1 MSITRTTVAEWLEL
15 MRAHA
20 ARCRQVRPL
29 PDSRALSLAEVW
41 QYRIV
46 GGTID
51 TWLRQIGPRFL
62 QERAMMAGMLGVD
75 PEPAILFTSNVP
87 GLVAA
92 QELVGTGHNR
102 VVFLLEDE
110 LAQVEALASS

>member
-1 MSITRTTVAEWLEL
+1 
-15 MRAHA
+15 
-20 ARCRQVRPL
+20 
-29 PDSRALSLAEVW
+29 
-41 QYRIV
+41 
-46 GGTID
+46 
-51 TWLRQIGPRFL
+51 
-62 QERAMMAGMLGVD
+62 MMAGMLGVD

-92 QELVGTGHNR
+92 QELVGSGHNR